1 MPIQIQTIPVG
12 PLQTNCYL
20 FACSDTGQAVMIDP
34 GWSGEALFDLVT
46 EKELD
51 LVAILLTHA
60 HFDHIA
66 GAGALRELSQ
76 VPILAHPDSE
86 PYMKNA
92 HRHAGLW
99 GIPMEP
105 APEPDGEL
113 SEKQII
119 EVGQLR
125 LHVLHTPGHAPG
137 HVCFHEPESRS
148 LFDGDVLFKEG
159 IGRTDFPGGDYATL
173 MRSIREKLLVL
184 PDDTAVYSGH
194 GPATTIGSERRWNP
208 FLR

>member
-1 MPIQIQTIPVG
+1 MMIETIPVG

-20 FACSDTGQAVMIDP
+20 AACEETDQAVLIDP
-34 GWSGEALFDLVT
+34 GWSGEALYDLVT
-46 EKELD
+46 GKDLA

-60 HFDHIA
+60 HFDHVA
-66 GAGALRELSQ
+66 GAGALKQLSQ
-76 VPILAHPDSE
+76 APILAHADSIPFLRE
-86 PYMKNA
+86 A
-92 HRHAGLW
+92 HRHANLW
-99 GIPMEP
+99 GFPMEP

-113 SEKQII
+113 VDGQVL
-119 EVGQLR
+119 EVGELQLA
-125 LHVLHTPGHAPG
+125 VLHTPGHAPG
-137 HVCFHEPESRS
+137 HVCFHEHSARA

-159 IGRTDFPGGDYATL
+159 IGRADLPGGDYQQL
-173 MRSIREKLLVL
+173 MRSIREQLLVL

>member
-1 MPIQIQTIPVG
+1 MLIQTIPVG

-20 FACSDTGQAVMIDP
+20 AACQETNQAVLIDP
-34 GWSGEALFDLVT
+34 GWSGEALYDLVT
-46 EKELD
+46 DKDLT

-66 GAGALRELSQ
+66 GAGALKHLSLS
-76 VPILAHPDSE
+76 PILAHADSIPLLRE
-86 PYMKNA
+86 A
-92 HRHAGLW
+92 HRHASLW
-99 GIPMEP
+99 GFPMEP

-113 SEKQII
+113 FDGQVLN
-119 EVGQLR
+119 VGEAQ

-137 HVCFHEPESRS
+137 HVCFHEPSARS

-159 IGRTDFPGGDYATL
+159 IGRTDLPGGNYTQL
-173 MRSIREKLLVL
+173 MRSIREKLLL
-184 PDDTAVYSGH
+184 LSDDTAVYSGH

>member
-1 MPIQIQTIPVG
+1 MLIQTIPVG

-20 FACSDTGQAVMIDP
+20 AACQETNQAVLIDP
-34 GWSGEALFDLVT
+34 GWSGEALYDLVT
-46 EKELD
+46 DKDLA

-66 GAGALRELSQ
+66 GAGALKHLSQ
-76 VPILAHPDSE
+76 APILAHTDSIPLLRE
-86 PYMKNA
+86 A
-92 HRHAGLW
+92 HRHASLW
-99 GIPMEP
+99 GFPMEP

-113 SEKQII
+113 FDGQVLN
-119 EVGQLR
+119 VGEAQ

-137 HVCFHEPESRS
+137 HVCFHEPSARS

-159 IGRTDFPGGDYATL
+159 IGRTDLPGGNYTQL
-173 MRSIREKLLVL
+173 MRSIREKLLL
-184 PDDTAVYSGH
+184 LSDDTAVYSGH